1 MRAYSLLPA
10 SLGGLLLLAGLV
22 SPAAANDTGGKL
34 LATGGVTQLEGAAG
48 GGLTPWAVIGGYD
61 TAGQVGANAFYTRVQ
76 SGSYSLNSYGALVG
90 IANRVELTVARQS
103 FNTEDVGGLLGLGKG
118 YTFNQTI
125 VGAKVRLAGDAVLEQ
140 DSWLPQIAVGAQ
152 YKHNDQGAVLRAIGA
167 RHDGGTDFYV
177 SATKLF
183 LAQSLLVDATVR
195 FTKANQIGILGFGGK
210 DDSYHVEPEG
220 SVAYLLSRDFLIG
233 AEYRK
238 KPDNLAIAHEDDW
251 YDLFVAWVPT
261 KNISVTVAFAPL
273 GNIVIR
279 DHQNAAY
286 LSLQVGF

>member
-1 MRAYSLLPA
+1 MKSQLLIA
-10 SLGGLLLLAGLV
+10 LLGGLMACSL
-22 SPAAANDTGGKL
+22 PAVAASDIGAGGKL
-34 LATGGVTQLEGAAG
+34 TATGGVTQLEGAAG
-48 GGLTPWAVIGGYD
+48 GGLTPWALIGGYD
-61 TAGQVGANAFYTRVQ
+61 TGDQIRPNAFYTRVQ
-76 SGSYSLNSYGALVG
+76 SGSYHLNAYGAMVG
-90 IANRVELTVARQS
+90 LYDRVELSFARQS
-103 FNTEDVGGLLGLGKG
+103 FDTEDVGGLLGLGKG
-118 YTFNQTI
+118 YTFNQNI
-125 VGAKVRLAGDAVLEQ
+125 VGAKVRVAGDAILDQ
-140 DSWLPQIAVGAQ
+140 DSWLPQIAVGLQ
-152 YKHNDQGAVLRAIGA
+152 YKHNDRGAVLRAIGA
-167 RHDGGTDFYV
+167 RHDSGTDFYI

-183 LAQSLLVDATVR
+183 LAQSLLVDGTVR

-210 DDSYHVEPEG
+210 DDDYHVEPEG
-220 SVAYLLSRDFLIG
+220 SVAYLLSRNFLVG

-261 KNISVTVAFAPL
+261 KNVSLTLAFAPL